1 MKAVREPHVAC
12 YITPAFVGR
21 GGESCTHRSR
31 SVPEG
36 IAAYET
42 AKPLLLY
49 PRYTPGESRTRN
61 NPGLSRTRLPIAS
74 QGHLVGC
81 IGFEPMHFR
90 LRGGCSTN

>member
-1 MKAVREPHVAC
+1 MKAVRKPHVAR
-12 YITPAFVGR
+12 YITPAFGC

-31 SVPEG
+31 SVPER

-42 AKPLLLY
+42 AEPLLLY

-74 QGHLVGC
+74 QGHLW
-81 IGFEPMHFR
+81 
-90 LRGGCSTN
+90 